1 MNIKYQ
7 PGTWLCIGSPGSAI
21 LTEAVLAE
29 AATKQLWDLARAG
42 GSLGQVLQ
50 ILMHQPGGTTF
61 ENLPGFAL
69 VFRQEGALHLAVR
82 GRVTIEAKQGGSP
95 SIIDGRGVAS
105 WREERLTPV
114 PAELT
119 IVPEGASATGQSL
132 DLVSGMALVGRC
144 QLVFDPLAVDPP
156 ATEAALVA
164 PGGHS
169 PKVPIAPLPAW
180 RRYRRSDLGLATA
193 AGQGADPA
201 AAPSQGA
208 EPAAAVDPPSQPSG
222 IDPEAPD
229 PAVPAKENTNTFVW
243 MDATAS
249 PGGAEPAAT
258 AAAADQDAP
267 KVEQTN
273 YDMLWEDHT
282 RIGGAEHAAV
292 RDEAEQADQ
301 AAPAGE
307 PVEDLDHD
315 GLTIIKPPSAPP
327 SGQGGPPPPTS
338 PAGPPPAPGQA
349 NQVLGKYCGNCTTG
363 NPPDQADC
371 RACQAPLTGD
381 TVPMARPSLGQVT
394 ISTGEVVELDRPLV
408 VGRRPRSKRFSD
420 GSVPHLL
427 TVPSPSQDISRSH
440 LAIEL
445 QDWSV
450 LASDLG
456 TTNGTI
462 LKRAGLPD
470 RRLAPKEQ
478 VLVKDGDT
486 FDLGDGILVTVRS
499 VL

>member
-29 AATKQLWDLARAG
+29 AATGQLWELARAG

-50 ILMHQPGGTTF
+50 ILLHQPGGATF

-69 VFRQEGALHLAVR
+69 VFHQEGAVNIAVR
-82 GRVTIEAKQGGSP
+82 GRVTVETKEGGSP
-95 SIIDGRGVAS
+95 RIIDGRGVAS
-105 WREERLTPV
+105 WREERLTPA

-119 IVPEGASATGQSL
+119 ILPEGGGATGQSL

-144 QLVFDPLAVDPP
+144 QLVLDPMAAIKPVV
-156 ATEAALVA
+156 EAAPA
-164 PGGHS
+164 GHS
-169 PKVPIAPLPAW
+169 PKVPITPLPAW
-180 RRYRRSDLGLATA
+180 RRYRRSDPGQA
-193 AGQGADPA
+193 ASASQPS
-201 AAPSQGA
+201 AP
-208 EPAAAVDPPSQPSG
+208 PAAVDQPSQPLG
-222 IDPEAPD
+222 IDQAAAANPDQAAPNPPKD
-229 PAVPAKENTNTFVW
+229 NTNTFVW
-243 MDATAS
+243 MDATAG
-249 PGGAEPAAT
+249 PDGAEPADSAT
-258 AAAADQDAP
+258 PPAEDAP

-273 YDMLWEDHT
+273 YDMLWEDNT

-292 RDEAEQADQ
+292 RDEADQADQ
-301 AAPAGE
+301 AAPAGG

-315 GLTIIKPPSAPP
+315 GMTIIKPPGPAEPPPAAPP
-327 SGQGGPPPPTS
+327 NQ
-338 PAGPPPAPGQA
+338 AGPPPAVPNQA
-349 NQVLGKYCGNCTTG
+349 NQVLGKFCGNCATG

-408 VGRRPRSKRFSD
+408 IGRRPRSKRFSD

-462 LKRAGLPD
+462 LKREGLPD